1 MAEIYQRWTTSAIM
15 CWKRGCICK
24 GCIYEKFFISI
35 KECRMKSSV
44 IKLVKKF
51 GPPPDLKEKTVL
63 EDKNDI

>member
-1 MAEIYQRWTTSAIM
+1 MAEIYQRWTPSAIM

-44 IKLVKKF
+44 IKLVKNF
-51 GPPPDLKEKTVL
+51 GPPPNLEEKTIL
-63 EDKNDI
+63 EEK